1 MKMIRVLSIVG
12 VIAVMILGSV
22 MAQADKPTD
31 SATAEKTN
39 SVSDVETAT
48 QETQIVAY
56 YFHGTQRCPTCMK
69 LEAYSYEALEGGF
82 DQQLQDSTIV
92 WKVVNYDEEEFKH
105 YIDDY
110 KLYTKA
116 VVLSRVV
123 DGEETEWKNLDKI
136 WQLVGD
142 KDEFVA
148 YVKTET
154 KAFVEGPTE

>member
-1 MKMIRVLSIVG
+1 MIVG
-12 VIAVMILGSV
+12 LIAVMVIGSV
-22 MAQADKPTD
+22 LAQSDTPADTATGDKTD
-31 SATAEKTN
+31 SLDQAEA
-39 SVSDVETAT
+39 VSG
-48 QETQIVAY
+48 ETQIIAY

-92 WKVVNYDEEEFKH
+92 WKVVNYDEEEYKH

-123 DGEETEWKNLDKI
+123 NGEETDWKNLDKI

-142 KDEFVA
+142 KEEFVA
-148 YVKTET
+148 YVKSET
-154 KAFVEGPTE
+154 TAFVEGPAE